1 MASGK
6 RQETAPLRRLL
17 QRLCFHFYL
26 CFVVHL
32 LHSFIKSYELNQEL
46 SRPQNVSIS
55 DSGIRKTV
63 DLDPSYDAL
72 MNDVEMSLLKHR
84 SQPPAAFTGKVI
96 KEAEYYPAIPSP
108 SSSSVDSEELQEY
121 FVFEDSEHLH
131 EHEKRERKSP
141 AAAFGSKQ
149 IGSVILPDEL
159 QEAISKVIVRTSFL
173 SFTKSNQWNG

>member
-1 MASGK
+1 M
-6 RQETAPLRRLL
+6 LRRSSSPL
-17 QRLCFHFYL
+17 
-26 CFVVHL
+26 VHQIL
-32 LHSFIKSYELNQEL
+32 RIKSRAF
-46 SRPQNVSIS
+46 SSQNVSIS

-96 KEAEYYPAIPSP
+96 KEAEYYPVVPSP

-159 QEAISKVIVRTSFL
+159 QEAISKVIVRMSFFL
-173 SFTKSNQWNG
+173 SKSPINGMNDRIR

>member
-1 MASGK
+1 M
-6 RQETAPLRRLL
+6 LRRSSSPL
-17 QRLCFHFYL
+17 
-26 CFVVHL
+26 VHQIL
-32 LHSFIKSYELNQEL
+32 RIKSRAF
-46 SRPQNVSIS
+46 SSQNVSIS

-84 SQPPAAFTGKVI
+84 KNDSKSQPSAAFTGKVI
-96 KEAEYYPAIPSP
+96 KEAEYYPVVPSP
-108 SSSSVDSEELQEY
+108 SSSLVDSEELQEY
-121 FVFEDSEHLH
+121 FVSEDSEHLH

-159 QEAISKVIVRTSFL
+159 QEAISKVIVRTSFFL
-173 SFTKSNQWNG
+173 SKSPINEMDDRIR